1 VQILFPLLFHRDLTA
16 MYGSLG
22 GHEMGGG
29 EEKDNDEK
37 KEGQRTAS
45 FVPLRGKVPVHI
57 HSQHRRQ

>member
-1 VQILFPLLFHRDLTA
+1 